1 MEDGLTQGINSES
14 AIKEPRKLRVRDPLH
29 DLQLLRDLAIINERI
44 QRELGPLPASGLPVE
59 PKRKPKPH
67 RVDAMDNSN
76 VEDEAMKFSH
86 VTVAATIGIASTLA
100 ACGAGIALP
109 ESGLTSHRQE
119 IQAEDRSTH
128 AEKGKS
134 TSALTSASSLIA
146 VKDAATTDTQR
157 HQELATQV
165 NVAEVSPVLRS
176 SYDECI
182 KASDGVMPEI
192 QDCIRAEFEYQ
203 DAYLNRVYEAL
214 MMRLD
219 ERMKISLRDEQ
230 RKWIAERDKQCAYD
244 PESGQAGR
252 LDASECRLEMT
263 ASRAA
268 ELAAR

>member
-1 MEDGLTQGINSES
+1 MEDGLTQGMNSES

-29 DLQLLRDLAIINERI
+29 DLQLLRDLAIINERT
-44 QRELGPLPASGLPVE
+44 QRELGPLPLGGFPAE
-59 PKRKPKPH
+59 PKRKPQ
-67 RVDAMDNSN
+67 RADAMDNSN

-100 ACGAGIALP
+100 ACGAGSALP
-109 ESGLTSHRQE
+109 ESGFALNQQK

-134 TSALTSASSLIA
+134 TSSLTSASSLTA
-146 VKDAATTDTQR
+146 VNDAATTDTQR
-157 HQELATQV
+157 HQELATQA
-165 NVAEVSPVLRS
+165 NAAEADPVLRS

-182 KASDGVMPEI
+182 KDSDGVMPEI

-203 DAYLNRVYEAL
+203 DAYLNRVYEVL
-214 MMRLD
+214 MMRLE

-230 RKWIAERDKQCAYD
+230 RKWIAERDKRCAYD

-252 LDASECRLEMT
+252 LDAGECRLEMT
-263 ASRAA
+263 AIRAD